1 VVLAIEVDADGLAD
15 FSTDGGKP
23 LGELWCHQGTH
34 GEALV
39 VELLE
44 LFELVG
50 LESFERSKNLL
61 DGGLPRYV
69 GCCCLF

>member
-1 VVLAIEVDADGLAD
+1 
-15 FSTDGGKP
+15 
-23 LGELWCHQGTH
+23 
-34 GEALV
+34 V

-44 LFELVG
+44 LFELASF
-50 LESFERSKNLL
+50 ESFERSKNLL